1 MKAFF
6 LFFLIFTSAWAALFT
21 MPDGQSPALQ
31 CKLINVSA
39 HDANKSRLIIL
50 VGVPRDALSFIKL
63 GQGYEARYGVS
74 IAVIDHDG
82 FGVAERESQQQ
93 FHVKDYAETN
103 LSQEIH
109 FELFEFD
116 LSPGTYEATV
126 TITDAA
132 GGRQTSFSEKK
143 ILQSFALAD
152 PGLALSDIIVTNQF
166 ETDSAGRPAIVPGFF
181 QNVAAP
187 GQELHSYLEIKSPM
201 DEKPLYL
208 RQIIRDRQNKTI
220 VDQRRPWPR
229 QAVLEKLLLPIWT
242 DHLPYGAYE
251 FEMQVEHGKH
261 KKSVMQKFRV
271 TWNGV
276 PASGMHLQQALAQ
289 AGLIASAAERK
300 ALARVT
306 ADSSLG
312 AQRGALVDFWRKRD
326 DTPATPENEAM
337 AAFYKRVEFANE
349 NFGGSRE
356 GWKTDLGRI
365 FIQLGMP
372 DAIEVDNYQPR
383 LQRRQIWRYHK
394 LQRHFLFVDQR
405 GFGDFVLAQEQVR

>member
-1 MKAFF
+1 MKAFI
-6 LFFLIFTSAWAALFT
+6 LFFLLYRTAWAAPFT
-21 MPDGQSPALQ
+21 HPERQTPTLQS
-31 CKLINVSA
+31 KLINLAA
-39 HDANKSRLIIL
+39 HDADKSRLIIL
-50 VGVPRDALSFIKL
+50 AGVPRDALSFIKS
-63 GQGYEARYGVS
+63 GEGYEARFGVS
-74 IAVIDHDG
+74 IAVIDNDG
-82 FGVAERESQQQ
+82 FGVAEREAQRQI
-93 FHVKDYAETN
+93 HVKDYAETN
-103 LSQEIH
+103 LPQEIH

-116 LSPGTYEATV
+116 LSPGKYEAIV
-126 TITDAA
+126 TITDATS
-132 GGRQTSFSEKK
+132 GRQTSFSGKRT
-143 ILQSFALAD
+143 LQSFALAD
-152 PGLALSDIIVTNQF
+152 PALALSDIIVTNHF
-166 ETDSAGRPAIVPGFF
+166 ERDSTGGPAIVPGFS
-181 QNVAAP
+181 QNMAAP
-187 GQELHSYLEIKSPM
+187 GQELHAYLEIKSPM
-201 DEKPLYL
+201 DDKPLYV

-261 KKSVMQKFRV
+261 KKNAVQNFRV
-271 TWNGV
+271 TWNGI
-276 PASGMHLQQALAQ
+276 PASGMHVQQALAQ
-289 AGLIASAAERK
+289 AGLIASADERK

-306 ADSSLG
+306 ADSSLS
-312 AQRGALVDFWRKRD
+312 AQRGALMDFWRKRD

-337 AAFYKRVEFANE
+337 AAFYQRVEFANE

-365 FIQLGMP
+365 FVQLGMP

-394 LQRHFLFVDQR
+394 LHRHFLFVDQR